1 MRRPQSRTYHCGYVR
16 SLRPCL
22 APPIAPRQ
30 RGLDL
35 LPTLSSALRRSPHD
49 REILRL
55 AVLALGAL
63 AAQPTFV
70 LVDTAIVGHL
80 GTPQLAAL
88 GVAGLILGG
97 VFAIFNFL
105 AYGTTSQVTRAAG
118 AGARETADRLGAQAF
133 WLSFAIGV
141 AVAVT
146 VGLAAE
152 PLVELVGAE
161 GRTAEYAVQ
170 YLRIGVA
177 GLPFSFLVLGGQ
189 GYFRGISDLRTP
201 LVIEVAAN
209 ALNVVLVATFVY
221 GFEWGIRGSAAGTAV
236 AQTCM
241 GLAFFVWM
249 VRMTHGRLGL
259 RFGLLRRLL
268 GVGRHLFVRT
278 TALYGSFFVAGAV
291 AARFGAEA
299 IGAHQIAIQLWY
311 FLALLLDAIAIAGQV
326 LVGRMLGG
334 GDADGAYAASTR
346 MIVLTVYLGA
356 GFAAI
361 MLAGE
366 EWFPRIF
373 TSDEAVIAQAHD
385 VWPIFALMQPLNGAV
400 FALDG
405 ILIGAGDARY
415 LMWSMLAS
423 MATAVAVALAAL
435 KYDWGL
441 VGVWAALLVLICVR
455 LATLAA
461 RFTRKRWL
469 VTGWA

>member
-1 MRRPQSRTYHCGYVR
+1 MR
-16 SLRPCL
+16 
-22 APPIAPRQ
+22 
-30 RGLDL
+30 
-35 LPTLSSALRRSPHD
+35 SALRRSPHD

-88 GVAGLILGG
+88 GVAGLVLGG

-118 AGARETADRLGAQAF
+118 AGQRETADRIGAQAF
-133 WLSFAIGV
+133 WLSFLLGTAAAVTIGV
-141 AVAVT
+141 
-146 VGLAAE
+146 LAD
-152 PLVELVGAE
+152 PIVELVGAE

-170 YLRIGVA
+170 YLHIGVI

-221 GFEWGIRGSAAGTAV
+221 AFGWGIRGSAAGTAV
-236 AQTCM
+236 AQACM
-241 GLAFFVWM
+241 GIGFFVWM
-249 VRMTHGRLGL
+249 LRVTRGRLGL
-259 RFGLLRRLL
+259 RLNLLRRLL

-326 LVGRMLGG
+326 IVGRMLGA
-334 GDADGAYAASTR
+334 GDADGAYAASAR
-346 MIVLTVYLGA
+346 MIVLTVYLGVA
-356 GFAAI
+356 FAAL
-361 MLAGE
+361 MLLGE
-366 EWFPRIF
+366 PLLPRIF
-373 TSDEAVIAQAHD
+373 TGDDAVLEQAHD

-423 MATAVAVALAAL
+423 MAAAVVVALAAL
-435 KYDWGL
+435 HYDWGL
-441 VGVWAALLVLICVR
+441 VGVWVALLVLICVR
-455 LATLAA
+455 LATLGA
-461 RFTRKRWL
+461 RFSRRRWL

>member
-1 MRRPQSRTYHCGYVR
+1 VIT
-16 SLRPCL
+16 
-22 APPIAPRQ
+22 
-30 RGLDL
+30 
-35 LPTLSSALRRSPHD
+35 ALRRSPHD

-55 AVLALGAL
+55 AALALGAL
-63 AAQPTFV
+63 AAQPLFV

-88 GVAGLILGG
+88 GIAGLVLGA

-118 AGARETADRLGAQAF
+118 AGERETADRIGAQAF
-133 WLSFAIGV
+133 WLSFAIGI
-141 AVAVT
+141 AAAIT
-146 VGLAAE
+146 LGLAAE
-152 PLVELVGAE
+152 PIVELVGAE
-161 GRTAEYAVQ
+161 GQTAEYAVQ
-170 YLRIGVA
+170 YLHIAVI

-221 GFEWGIRGSAAGTAV
+221 AFGWGIQGSAVGTAI
-236 AQTCM
+236 AQACM
-241 GLAFFVWM
+241 GIAFFAWM
-249 VRMTHGRLGL
+249 ARMTRGRLGF
-259 RFGLLRRLL
+259 RPSLLRRLL

-278 TALYGSFFVAGAV
+278 TALYGSFLVAGAV

-311 FLALLLDAIAIAGQV
+311 FLALMLDRIAIAGQV
-326 LVGRMLGG
+326 IVGRMLGA
-334 GDADGAYAASTR
+334 GDADGAYTASAR
-346 MIVLTVYLGA
+346 MIVLTVYLGVA
-356 GFAAI
+356 FAAL
-361 MLAGE
+361 MLLGE
-366 EWFPRIF
+366 PWFPRIF
-373 TSDEAVIAQAHD
+373 TSDEAVIEQAND

-415 LMWSMLAS
+415 LMWSMLTS
-423 MATAVAVALAAL
+423 MAAAVVVALAAL
-435 KYDWGL
+435 HYDWGL

-455 LATLAA
+455 LATLGA
-461 RFTRKRWL
+461 RFSRRRWL